1 MARLSDFSLY
11 DIDWKITPEH
21 AVAMYLEWG
30 NNACDEY
37 PAVRT
42 ESDVSN
48 YFVVDSWGAE
58 PVIRLVQRS
67 MAKAEDLITIPMPEA
82 FMEDYRATH
91 GKWRGV
97 SAPTEALKT
106 WLRRELDQESCQ

>member
-1 MARLSDFSLY
+1 MADLKDFALHE
-11 DIDWKITPEH
+11 IDWNITPEH

-42 ESDVSN
+42 ESDSST
-48 YFVVDSWGAE
+48 YFVVDSWGE
-58 PVIRLVQRS
+58 RPVIRLVERN
-67 MAKAEDLITIPMPEA
+67 MAKAEDLFSMPMPEE
-82 FMEDYRATH
+82 FMDDHRQAH
-91 GKWRGV
+91 GTWKGV

-106 WLRRELDQESCQ
+106 WLRVQLGQEQC